1 MRTLIAIHKVCIPHT
16 KTILNNNIIP
26 PALCH
31 CPPHTGLTIK
41 YRPPSSAE
49 ISWKPLPKG
58 EQNIVTGYA
67 VQVVGPDPQR
77 DISVTDA
84 SATSVKIS
92 QLKPCTSYTFHVSAV
107 TELGIG
113 PVATVRLTTPKE
125 GKPLSKGK

>member
-1 MRTLIAIHKVCIPHT
+1 MIVCYNS
-16 KTILNNNIIP
+16 L

-31 CPPHTGLTIK
+31 CPPHTGISIK
-41 YRPPSSAE
+41 YRLPSSAE
-49 ISWKPLPKG
+49 ISWKLLSRQAQK
-58 EQNIVTGYA
+58 IDVTGYA
-67 VQVVGPDPQR
+67 VQVVGPDSQR

-92 QLKPCTSYTFHVSAV
+92 QLKPYTSYTFHVSAV
-107 TELGIG
+107 TELGNG